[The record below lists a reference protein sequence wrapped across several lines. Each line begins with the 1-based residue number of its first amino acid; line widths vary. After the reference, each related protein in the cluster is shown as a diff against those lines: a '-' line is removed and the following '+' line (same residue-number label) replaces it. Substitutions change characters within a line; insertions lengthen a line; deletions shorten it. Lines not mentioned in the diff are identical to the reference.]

1 MRYRNIATDEIIEED
16 EALDYA
22 LEKCGLQFA
31 DNYNSQEREEFKE
44 MFVNWFFSGN
54 YIEEDNDD
62 EDIPN
67 LERDLEIADR
77 IYQENLDK
85 KWGIA

>member
-1 MRYRNIATDEIIEED
+1 MRYIHITTNETIEED

-22 LEKCGLQFA
+22 MKKCGLQFT

-44 MFVNWFFSGN
+44 MFIEWFFSGN
-54 YIEEDNDD
+54 YIEEDDE

-67 LERDLEIADR
+67 LERDLEIADM
-77 IYQENLDK
+77 IYQQNLDK

>member
-1 MRYRNIATDEIIEED
+1 MRYIHITTNETIEEE

-22 LEKCGLQFA
+22 MKKCGLQFT

-44 MFVNWFFSGN
+44 MFINWYFSGN
-54 YIEEDNDD
+54 YIGEVD
-62 EDIPN
+62 EAIPN
-67 LERDLEIADR
+67 LERNLEIADM
-77 IYQENLDK
+77 IYQQNLDK